1 MRLSLAWFS
10 VRRLM
15 IVVAVIA
22 ALVWAGMECVGLWE
36 RARHYNS
43 LAATYATMQRWAQE
57 EAARKQARI
66 ARFGRSSRRSTAGTM
81 GQGIVSFARAVR
93 VLVEPE

>member
-1 MRLSLAWFS
+1 MRLSLAWYS

-15 IVVAVIA
+15 VVVAVIA

-43 LAATYATMQRWAQE
+43 PIHQQWP
-57 EAARKQARI
+57 I
-66 ARFGRSSRRSTAGTM
+66 FRFIHLRDRSKIKGFFRFCSG
-81 GQGIVSFARAVR
+81 
-93 VLVEPE
+93 